1 MKQVKKLRLCIIVG
15 EAAHYRHTPL
25 YEAIVYA
32 AKKSDMAGATVS
44 KGIMSYG
51 EESKIRSYRFFTL
64 SQDLPVIIQIIDK
77 QEKIQQFIELLEKML
92 NKSTL
97 KALITTDEVN
107 EIVLD

>member
-15 EAAHYRHTPL
+15 EADHYRHTPL
-25 YEAIVYA
+25 YEAIIYA
-32 AKKSDMAGATVS
+32 AKKSNMAGATVL

-64 SQDLPVIIQIIDK
+64 SQDLPVTIYLIDTQK
-77 QEKIQQFIELLEKML
+77 KVHDFILLLEKML
-92 NKSTL
+92 NKSSL